1 MPNKQAIIENVDMYS
16 ADELVKYIKAG
27 IVTFEELCDETEGY
41 FLLLFVNKLR
51 RNLQDQKKMNGK

>member
-41 FLLLFVNKLR
+41 FSASVRKQEETCRIR
-51 RNLQDQKKMNGK
+51 RR